1 MNFSVLFNMQ
11 QELDAKIQAQHQLEN
26 ENLVDRKI
34 LALLVEIGELANET
48 KCFKFW
54 SLKPPAATDIILE
67 EYVDGIHFILSLGLE
82 MEIDTNMSF
91 LEQESSRTLTEQFLI
106 VYETVSSCKN
116 EQSISNYKKMFE
128 EYLLLGKLLGFSSE
142 QVEKAYVSKN
152 EVNHQRQQQGY

>member
-152 EVNHQRQQQGY
+152 KVNHQRQQQGY